1 MEKPAT
7 FPESSDTLIELT
19 NIEELKSLFNQDIG
33 VPRLILL
40 FSPT

>member
-7 FPESSDTLIELT
+7 FPDSGETLIDI
-19 NIEELKSLFNQDIG
+19 NHIEELKSLFNQDIG